1 MKIFDKLNDDEIFIK
16 TLNASKI
23 SIFYCVIFSFFSFFP
38 LLFILDFKFVFI
50 IFFIILLLNILI
62 YYLVILKNA
71 LSKVLITNF
80 RIIYLSKNNFID
92 YIENDIYLENIL
104 EFKIKKE
111 WFLQNTFWYWN
122 LEIILKDKTIILNN
136 IKNIEENLIYILSK
150 IKK

>member
-92 YIENDIYLENIL
+92 YTEKDIYLENIL

-111 WFLQNTFWYWN
+111 WFMQNTFWYWN